1 MDVVRRDDFGRRSRD
16 GLKVSPPFVSS
27 CSLSRAPNLL
37 ADHPPFF
44 FLSLDDELMEPV
56 PSSSLLPPPP
66 TSPLDPCLLLPALLK
81 YASPS
86 SALPSPPA
94 ESLPAT
100 PYASSTSSNK
110 QLETPTTPST
120 GHSPLGVTLFSP
132 STPCFDFSSSCSN
145 SSCSSVGSFDHLA
158 CDDVEE
164 DEDPDAEGS
173 SSRSLAELLQGSIFP
188 SPPASTPKDRAFRR
202 ILDFQQPFF
211 SDKDVEMG
219 DDEGAEQR
227 RSWARRRSGTL

>member
-16 GLKVSPPFVSS
+16 GLKVSPPLVSS

-56 PSSSLLPPPP
+56 PSSSLLPPSP

-110 QLETPTTPST
+110 HLETPTAPST
-120 GHSPLGVTLFSP
+120 GHSPLGVTLVSP